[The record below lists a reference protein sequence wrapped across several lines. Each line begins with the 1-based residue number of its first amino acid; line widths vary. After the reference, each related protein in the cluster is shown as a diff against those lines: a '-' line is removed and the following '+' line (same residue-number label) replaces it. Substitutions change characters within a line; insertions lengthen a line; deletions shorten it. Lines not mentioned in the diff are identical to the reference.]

1 MLRSTIAAAL
11 VALSVAAPLPAF
23 ADPFP
28 SRPVHLIVAYSPG
41 GTGDVVARVIADKLG
56 GALGQS
62 TVVENRAGASGAI
75 GAQAVL
81 NSTPDGHT
89 LLLGQTAEI
98 AVNQYWIKGLTYDPA
113 NLMPVALAT
122 VVPLALAVPASAP
135 YSTLADMLKTLASSD
150 KKFSFAS
157 AGTGTPGHIAGE
169 YLSAKLPG
177 RLVHVPYKGAGPA
190 LNDLIGNHV
199 DMYFP
204 GFPAAMPLVKAGTLK
219 VLAVSSAQRSQAA
232 PEIPTVAEVTGI
244 GDFDLTLW
252 QGFFAP
258 LLEHWHEFYLLI
270 GTAAAAL
277 VALLFVAA
285 SVGAGLLSHHA
296 DGPTRTYV
304 SPIAFHFTSAFFVSA
319 AALVPSHT
327 RLTLGAMVGLN
338 AVAGMIY
345 AAFVLRRL
353 FTDDISDLAD
363 RVCYGILPLA
373 DSAAVL
379 WRAPLA

>member
-1 MLRSTIAAAL
+1 MFRSIITTAL
-11 VALSVAAPLPAF
+11 VALGIAASLPAS

-41 GTGDVVARVIADKLG
+41 GTGDVVARVIADRLG
-56 GALGQS
+56 TALGQPV
-62 TVVENRAGASGAI
+62 VVENRAGASGAI

-81 NSTPDGHT
+81 NSAPDGHT
-89 LLLGQTAEI
+89 LLVGQTAEI
-98 AVNQYWIKGLTYDPA
+98 VVNQYWIKGLTYDPA
-113 NLMPVALAT
+113 GLMPVALAT
-122 VVPLALAVPASAP
+122 VVPLALSVPASAP

-177 RLVHVPYKGAGPA
+177 KLAHVPYKGAGPA
-190 LNDLIGNHV
+190 LNDLIGGHV

-244 GDFDLTLW
+244 SDFDLTLW

-258 LLEHWHEFYLLI
+258 KGTPGEVIARLNGEINKILAEPEVKQRLI
-270 GTAAAAL
+270 DAGANVVPLSLDAFAT
-277 VALLFVAA
+277 FVKNE
-285 SVGAGLLSHHA
+285 SEKYE
-296 DGPTRTYV
+296 R
-304 SPIAFHFTSAFFVSA
+304 IIK
-319 AALVPSHT
+319 
-327 RLTLGAMVGLN
+327 LTGVK
-338 AVAGMIY
+338 
-345 AAFVLRRL
+345 
-353 FTDDISDLAD
+353 SE
-363 RVCYGILPLA
+363 
-373 DSAAVL
+373 
-379 WRAPLA
+379 

>member
-1 MLRSTIAAAL
+1 MPFRSFVIAALASL
-11 VALSVAAPLPAF
+11 LAILSLPAG
-23 ADPFP
+23 AQPFP
-28 SRPVHLIVAYSPG
+28 NKTIHLIVAYSPG
-41 GTGDVVARVIADKLG
+41 GTGDVVARVIADRLG
-56 GALGQS
+56 TALGQPV
-62 TVVENRAGASGAI
+62 VVENRAGASGAI

-98 AVNQYWIKGLTYDPA
+98 VVNQYWIKGLTYDPA

-122 VVPLALAVPASAP
+122 VVPLALSVPASAP
-135 YSTLADMLKTLASSD
+135 YSTLADMLKTLSSSD

-177 RLVHVPYKGAGPA
+177 KLVHVPYKGAGPA
-190 LNDLIGNHV
+190 LNDLIGSHV

-244 GDFDLTLW
+244 SDFDLTLW

-258 LLEHWHEFYLLI
+258 K
-270 GTAAAAL
+270 GTPGEVIARLNGEINKILAEPEVKQRLNDAGANVVPL
-277 VALLFVAA
+277 SLDAFATFVKNE
-285 SVGAGLLSHHA
+285 SEKYE
-296 DGPTRTYV
+296 R
-304 SPIAFHFTSAFFVSA
+304 IIK
-319 AALVPSHT
+319 
-327 RLTLGAMVGLN
+327 LTGVK
-338 AVAGMIY
+338 
-345 AAFVLRRL
+345 
-353 FTDDISDLAD
+353 SE
-363 RVCYGILPLA
+363 
-373 DSAAVL
+373 
-379 WRAPLA
+379 